1 MRSIDNLR
9 EWANGLHGVYINQV
23 DHTITVTT
31 GWDAPPDM
39 DSVSLRD
46 HVNGILDGI
55 EREVEELRDRDY
67 RNGREDAE
75 GAVEF
80 ADRLKA
86 SVDKREDVTLWGVDY
101 TALPVD
107 ADGVPIHVGDVME
120 FTYDPPQDQPLFEVS
135 GFGAGGTLFYA
146 ARGEVIPRKVTKASV
161 VRHHHAPTVED
172 VLREFAE
179 KMNENM
185 GMYTGE
191 VIDADEWR
199 DADRQTIAEYAA
211 KLRLAESE

>member
-55 EREVEELRDRDY
+55 EREV
-67 RNGREDAE
+67 
-75 GAVEF
+75 
-80 ADRLKA
+80 ADM
-86 SVDKREDVTLWGVDY
+86 VP
-101 TALPVD
+101 LPDD

-120 FTYDPPQDQPLFEVS
+120 WCDSGDTLEVIGIGDDTIFYIDRDSDRTYAEW
-135 GFGAGGTLFYA
+135 TA
-146 ARGEVIPRKVTKASV
+146 ARNK
-161 VRHHHAPTVED
+161 RHHYAPTVES
-172 VLREFAE
+172 V
-179 KMNENM
+179 
-185 GMYTGE
+185 
-191 VIDADEWR
+191 
-199 DADRQTIAEYAA
+199 
-211 KLRLAESE
+211 LAEMLGIAVALCVVVVVHPPLP

>member
-1 MRSIDNLR
+1 MRSIDKLR
-9 EWANGLHGVYINQV
+9 EWANALHGVYINQV

-39 DSVSLRD
+39 NSVSLRD

-55 EREVEELRDRDY
+55 EHEVEELRDRDY

-86 SVDKREDVTLWGVDY
+86 AVDKREDVTLFGVDY

-107 ADGVPIHVGDVME
+107 ADGVPIHVGNVLEWSDGETFRVE
-120 FTYDPPQDQPLFEVS
+120 
-135 GFGAGGTLFYA
+135 GIGGETLFYI
-146 ARGEVIPRKVTKASV
+146 GNNNECEWTSIDLK
-161 VRHHHAPTVED
+161 HHHRAQTVED
-172 VLREFAE
+172 VLREMLDALD
-179 KMNENM
+179 
-185 GMYTGE
+185 
-191 VIDADEWR
+191 IDRCD
-199 DADRQTIAEYAA
+199 DPDGTIAEYAA
-211 KLRLAESE
+211 KLRLAGDE